1 MNTQALI
8 DGLFAQMVGP
18 VQDDQGTPID
28 FMVDPPQTDPE
39 RVAAESNQTVTSPP
53 TLDEVAVESVC
64 FYGEDSPAVRH
75 EVESRIGRYHRVGMT
90 HAATSLEASVE
101 AGLVV
106 CRGSRSPVDID
117 LQSVDLTEKGLLLAV
132 SKGWTNEGSLQWDR
146 VMGTDETPGLDVSEI
161 PVSEIPEVPEES
173 NEDEVPEAS
182 DVDGGT
188 GVVSDQDSSF
198 LDARDEAA
206 KALDRR
212 RKERAEETPEVVET
226 TEDTED
232 TVEAP
237 SSGLTFGTAEEG
249 SFVKTSTGKLRLVVK
264 VGKTVRVVRRTPRG
278 DFASGHNGPDAS
290 CVPVHPAYPVRVEAY
305 RVLSQKDQTRLGI
318 EFQTDGRGEVITM
331 RDRYTCSEQGDEV
344 YTPGHSVLVLDLGTP
359 EVVEE
364 VQEVVEMA
372 VPHGTRLAE
381 LEKKHDELKEMFL
394 LLVEQIQEERETSAK
409 RLQWFLGEMTR

>member
-1 MNTQALI
+1 M
-8 DGLFAQMVGP
+8 
-18 VQDDQGTPID
+18 
-28 FMVDPPQTDPE
+28 
-39 RVAAESNQTVTSPP
+39 
-53 TLDEVAVESVC
+53 AVESVC

-232 TVEAP
+232 TVETP

-264 VGKTVRVVRRTPRG
+264 VGKTVRVVRQTPRG
-278 DFASGHNGPDAS
+278 DFASGHNSPNAS
-290 CVPVHPAYPVRVEAY
+290 CVHAYPSYPVRVEAY
-305 RVLSQKDQTRLGI
+305 RVLSQKDLKRLGI
-318 EFQTDGRGEVITM
+318 EMGNSGFI
-331 RDRYTCSEQGDEV
+331 DRYGDPVASKALRVKQG
-344 YTPGHSVLVLDLGTP
+344 GGTVRIEGTEPPKAAP
-359 EVVEE
+359 EVVK
-364 VQEVVEMA
+364 MA